1 MMQSLQDFEGL
12 IFSTAIRYHAGLG
25 MDIDDLQQLLRIKVW
40 KVADK
45 FEPRRVRQ
53 RQRTDG
59 RSAHQAY
66 VNMCLQNYLKDL
78 LKERAREGVM
88 VVDGARVKA
97 RLEPIDHLLSDDG
110 RERDPRFELRY
121 LSVCAEDVYASVGE
135 EAVTLPSTLTEL
147 ERCVVGMRM
156 LDYSMVEISR
166 SLDISYESVKAAMA
180 GIREKMAD
188 WRPSAEENFRP
199 SVPLA
204 A

>member
-25 MDIDDLQQLLRIKVW
+25 MDLEDLQQLLRIKVW

-45 FEPRRVRQ
+45 FEPGRVRQ
-53 RQRTDG
+53 RQRSDG

-78 LKERAREGVM
+78 LQARDRERVM
-88 VVDGARVKA
+88 KDGKKA

-121 LSVCAEDVYASVGE
+121 FSVCAEDVYGSVGE
-135 EAVTLPSTLTEL
+135 EAVALPSTLTEL

-166 SLDISYESVKAAMA
+166 SLDITYESVKTAMSS
-180 GIREKMAD
+180 IREKMAD
-188 WRPSAEENFRP
+188 WRPSTRREVVARDEL
-199 SVPLA
+199 PLA